1 MPTRQKKQSRY
12 AREQDFFLSGEG
24 DRGGPRGPSKKPAVT
39 KKKTLSDGRE
49 TRPQQ
54 SSDFDIPTPRTSG
67 KPGTTPAPTA
77 KTASK
82 PPAAPP
88 KGPTISPRGQQDV
101 GRSRATSTP
110 KKDTFTPAHKTI
122 AKGVKKGGGKLVES
136 VKKSPTI
143 GLAKKAGA
151 KYTADTKKELER
163 GKKAG
168 ATYTEQK
175 KRNWQSL
182 LAGLKAAGAEY
193 KRHDGGD
200 EGDKQAMRA
209 KQTAAQLKR
218 MLKEKEEEARK
229 SRERRMGSRI

>member
-168 ATYTEQK
+168 KYVGS
-175 KRNWQSL
+175 QSKYY
-182 LAGLKAAGAEY
+182 GKE
-193 KRHDGGD
+193 
-200 EGDKQAMRA
+200 
-209 KQTAAQLKR
+209 
-218 MLKEKEEEARK
+218 LKEFAYHYQRGYQKFR
-229 SRERRMGSRI
+229 